1 VNGEPTLQELEQ
13 ALMERAR
20 RLADEYLARAR
31 STVERMISDE
41 NERLRIREERA
52 VLAAELEAERLYR
65 SKVQA
70 TEMELQGELD
80 RRRWEMVQQL
90 KEKIGQQLARVAD
103 GDDYTGILKSF
114 LASAVKA
121 LDGEGDL
128 VCHLC
133 DRDLERFRDE
143 WPAWIR
149 EVAPGRS
156 IELAGSDEPFSGGLL
171 VRNSDDTV
179 RVNHTFEGRLE
190 RLDGKLNLVLTAEL
204 FPAVTASGAEVFDG

>member
-1 VNGEPTLQELEQ
+1 MNDEPTLQELEQ
-13 ALMERAR
+13 ALMERAS
-20 RLADEYLARAR
+20 RLADEYMARAR
-31 STVERMISDE
+31 ATRESMISDE

-80 RRRWEMVQQL
+80 RRRWELVQQL
-90 KEKIGQQLARVAD
+90 KQNTGEELERISAS
-103 GDDYTGILKSF
+103 DDYAGILKGY

-121 LDGEGDL
+121 LEGEGDL

-133 DRDLERFRDE
+133 DRDIGRFRSE
-143 WPAWIR
+143 WSDWVG

-156 IELAGSDEPFSGGLL
+156 IELSPASDSCSGGLL
-171 VRNSDDTV
+171 VRNVDDTV
-179 RVNHTFEGRLE
+179 RVNHTFEGRMD

-204 FPAVTASGAEVFDG
+204 FPAMTASETETADG